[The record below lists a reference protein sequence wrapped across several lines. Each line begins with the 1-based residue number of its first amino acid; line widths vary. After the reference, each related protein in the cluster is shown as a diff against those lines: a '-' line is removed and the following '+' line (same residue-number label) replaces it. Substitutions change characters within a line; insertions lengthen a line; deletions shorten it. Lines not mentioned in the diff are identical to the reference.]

1 MKLNRS
7 VLISI
12 LLLFVGCSFDQPTPT
27 SVTPK
32 RVKKSSAE
40 TQKSCFLNVENK
52 TNFDTDVLSNI
63 SIALISQFFR
73 EVKEIPIQGLQGDE
87 CIYKVSFAKTGDT
100 TFLSFTGENLN
111 AYGDSKM
118 SGPDAA
124 QQSLLKA
131 LYRSQR
137 KSRNIICEDYGDY
150 LEECSEL
157 KSEQKETPIKEQK
170 KKLKLVKIL
179 EPTEYTFTVRGIL
192 SSNVS
197 SLVLDLPINPKMSIG
212 GFASLGNYLSENEQV
227 STSYSQN
234 GIFGL
239 YAFDQLNVDSWGVA
253 ALYGMGNYVSLTGHN
268 STITA
273 TRTNFGGAGGYQ
285 WVWEN
290 GFNILAALGLENV
303 SFSDISTN
311 YSTHENQENKD
322 YLQKDLSTR
331 TEIMY
336 YFLFGFHL

>member
-1 MKLNRS
+1 MKLKRN

-27 SVTPK
+27 SVTPTRIK
-32 RVKKSSAE
+32 TSSAE
-40 TQKSCFLNVENK
+40 TQESCFLIVENK
-52 TNFDTDVLSNI
+52 TEFDNDVLSNI
-63 SIALISQFFR
+63 SVALISQFFR

-100 TFLSFTGENLN
+100 TFLTFTGENLN

-118 SGPDAA
+118 SGSDAA

-137 KSRNIICEDYGDY
+137 NRRNIICEDYGEY
-150 LEECSEL
+150 LEECLEQ
-157 KSEQKETPIKEQK
+157 KQEQKEIKKIEEK
-170 KKLKLVKIL
+170 KKLKLVKL
-179 EPTEYTFTVRGIL
+179 FKQTEYTFTVRGIL

-197 SLVLDLPINPKMSIG
+197 SLVLDLPINPKISIG
-212 GFASLGNYLSENEQV
+212 GFASLGNYLSENDQV

-322 YLQKDLSTR
+322 YLEKDLSTR

-336 YFLFGFHL
+336 YLLFGFHL